1 MIGILTLGK
10 MKVKESP
17 RLGGVQSVRRALDVL
32 EAVGA
37 AGEVGTSEL
46 ARDLGLAVSTTHSI
60 IRTLARRGYLVRS
73 SSGYRL
79 GPGVTVL
86 ASQWDP
92 LSSLSPLLNPALL
105 RLTEMTGHAATA
117 TIMVGDQA
125 RIVGYEP
132 APGLVTANADRE
144 HPINP
149 FTLATGTLLVAM
161 TRRSD
166 WSAFVADQEAS
177 PEWSSSDR
185 LAELTRTA
193 ETGISFKHAGDAR
206 GQELTAL
213 GVPVYGPGNAVVCSI
228 GCSMTGHTQTDDLAR
243 TLDALWE
250 VATEL
255 GVTIG
260 GQMPLAKPSIPPW
273 SDA

>member
-1 MIGILTLGK
+1 ME
-10 MKVKESP
+10 VKEP
-17 RLGGVQSVRRALDVL
+17 RRPGGVQSVRRALDVL
-32 EAVGA
+32 EAIGA

-73 SSGYRL
+73 SNGYRL

-86 ASQWDP
+86 AAQWDP
-92 LSSLSPLLNPALL
+92 LFSLSPLLTPALQ
-105 RLTEMTGHAATA
+105 RLTQMTGHAATA

-161 TRRSD
+161 TRPGD
-166 WSAFVADQEAS
+166 WDTLVAADAAGPEPS
-177 PEWSSSDR
+177 PGD
-185 LAELTRTA
+185 LMAELARAA
-193 ETGISFKHAGDAR
+193 ETGLSFKHVRDGR

-213 GVPVYGPGNAVVCSI
+213 GVPVCGPGGAVVCSI
-228 GCSMTGHTQTDDLAR
+228 GCSMTGQTEIDDLAR
-243 TLDALWE
+243 TLDALWQ

-255 GVTIG
+255 GATIG
-260 GQMPLAKPSIPPW
+260 GRMPLPKPSIPPL
-273 SDA
+273 SAE